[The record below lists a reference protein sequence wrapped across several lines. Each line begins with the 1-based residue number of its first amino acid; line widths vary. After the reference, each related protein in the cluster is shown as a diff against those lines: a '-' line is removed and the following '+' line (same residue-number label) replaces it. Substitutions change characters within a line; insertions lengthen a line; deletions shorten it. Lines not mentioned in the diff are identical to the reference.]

1 MKVHLSKIPEEG
13 WQGKLSFPA
22 SRLQRLGEAFGE
34 QAGTVEAEIGL
45 KQRGGNVEVRGAFRV
60 ALRLPCHRC
69 LEPVPFALDEPL
81 SITLAPDQT
90 MEGMEDETHL
100 SAGDLE
106 VSFFA
111 GEEIDLVRVLED
123 EIFLILPD
131 NVCPED
137 GQGRCS
143 HCGKNVD
150 EMFDT
155 VDNDRADHPFAKLK
169 DFLR

>member
-1 MKVHLSKIPEEG
+1 MKVHLSQISEEG
-13 WQGKLSFPA
+13 WRGSLKIPA
-22 SRLQRLGEAFGE
+22 SSLRRLGEAFGE
-34 QAGTVEAEIGL
+34 QTGTLEAEIGL

-90 MEGMEDETHL
+90 MEGTEDDTRL

-111 GEEIDLVRVLED
+111 GEEIDLVQVVED

-137 GQGRCS
+137 GQGRCG

-150 EMFDT
+150 EMFDAAE
-155 VDNDRADHPFAKLK
+155 DDRADHPFAKMK
-169 DFLR
+169 DLLR